1 MGRTAP
7 RGHNGMKKKGEA
19 GASKNYITRNQ
30 AIKKLQCTLSDF
42 RRLCILKGIY
52 PREPRNRKKANKGSS
67 APASFYY
74 AKDIQY
80 LLHEPV
86 LHKLREHKA
95 FAKKLSKAIGRK
107 EWGLAKNLEESKPT
121 YRLDHIIKERYPTF
135 VDSLR
140 DLDDALSLIVLFAAL
155 PASSTVPASIIANC
169 ARLAAEWQLYVMR
182 TRALRKVFLSIKGIY
197 FQAEIQGQT
206 ITWLVPYM
214 FTQTIPS
221 DLDYRIML
229 TFLELYQTLLGFA
242 FFKLYTDINLVYPPK
257 LDDVLDEN
265 GAGIGALLLEE
276 AGARGLVVDRRPEEE
291 AAAAAAAAAGEE
303 GAPAPAKKRVY
314 AKDVRAQIKEIE
326 KAQAD
331 TGADAPAEGE
341 EADSAAATAAGA
353 ADDAALELDVF
364 PTLPGTDA
372 SDPTTS
378 VTQPSELTAKT
389 DLFAPY
395 FFYISRE
402 VTRPT
407 LEFVIRSFG
416 GRVGWDAVL
425 GAGSPYKED
434 DPRITHHILDRP
446 VLPSSAANHPGKRA
460 YVQPQWVVDCINK
473 KTLLPTDE
481 YKPGAVL
488 PPHLSPFVDEDEV
501 RERGGYIPA
510 EAAGTAEDVA
520 MAGEEDEDESEE
532 EEVEGDEDEEMEAD
546 SAAPALLAAAANPSD
561 DALRH
566 AAELEAEAR
575 GVAPAQFEAELA
587 AETKKARQA
596 AAKEKK
602 GKPIRVERPEEE
614 KIAASLLTNKQRKL
628 YNKMAYSADRKKEET
643 LKLQQRKKEI
653 EKRKK
658 KEAKA

>member
-628 YNKMAYSADRKKEET
+628 YNKMAYSADRKKEE
-643 LKLQQRKKEI
+643 
-653 EKRKK
+653 
-658 KEAKA
+658 

>member
-1 MGRTAP
+1 MGRVAP

-19 GASKNYITRNQ
+19 GASRNYITRNQ
-30 AIKKLQCTLSDF
+30 ALKKLQCTLGDF

-95 FAKKLSKAIGRK
+95 FAKKLSKAVGRG
-107 EWGLAKNLEESKPT
+107 EWALAKNLEESKPT

-155 PASSTVPASIIANC
+155 PATTSIPASVISNC

-182 TRALRKVFLSIKGIY
+182 TRSLRKVFLSIKGIY

-214 FTQTIPS
+214 FTQNIPS

-276 AGARGLVVDRRPEEE
+276 AGARGLVVDRRPEELE
-291 AAAAAAAAAGEE
+291 AQAAAEASGEK
-303 GAPAPAKKRVY
+303 APAVEKKRVY

-331 TGADAPAEGE
+331 TGVEAPAD
-341 EADSAAATAAGA
+341 EADSAAATVAGA

-364 PTLPGTDA
+364 PTLGGGDA

-389 DLFAPY
+389 DLFQPY
-395 FFYISRE
+395 FFYLSRE

-434 DPRITHHILDRP
+434 DARITHHILDRP
-446 VLPSSAANHPGKRA
+446 VLPSSAASHPGKRA

-473 KTLLPTDE
+473 KTLLPTED

-501 RERGGYIPA
+501 RERGGYVPA
-510 EAAGTAEDVA
+510 EAEGAAMDVE
-520 MAGEEDEDESEE
+520 GEEEEDESEE
-532 EEVEGDEDEEMEAD
+532 EEVAGEDEEMDAEEED
-546 SAAPALLAAAANPSD
+546 STPKALLAAAANPTD

-575 GVAPAQFEAELA
+575 GVAPAVFEAQLA

-596 AAKEKK
+596 KAKAAK

-628 YNKMAYSADRKKEET
+628 YNKMAYSADRKQEET
-643 LKLQQRKKEI
+643 LKLQARKKEI

-658 KEAKA
+658 KASKA

>member
-1 MGRTAP
+1 MGRIAP

-95 FAKKLSKAIGRK
+95 FAKKLSKAVGRK

-155 PASSTVPASIIANC
+155 PASSTVPASIISNC

-197 FQAEIQGQT
+197 FQAEVQGQT
-206 ITWLVPYM
+206 VTWLVPYM
-214 FTQTIPS
+214 FTQNIPS

-229 TFLELYQTLLGFA
+229 TFLELYQTLLGFV
-242 FFKLYTDINLVYPPK
+242 FFKLYTDNNLVYPPK

-276 AGARGLVVDRRPEEE
+276 AGAKGLVVDRTAEEQAALE
-291 AAAAAAAAAGEE
+291 AGGEGE
-303 GAPAPAKKRVY
+303 KKEKKRVY

-331 TGADAPAEGE
+331 SSLTTPADADETS
-341 EADSAAATAAGA
+341 SAAATVAGA

-364 PTLPGTDA
+364 PNLSADP

-389 DLFAPY
+389 DLFSPY
-395 FFYISRE
+395 FFYLSRE

-434 DPRITHHILDRP
+434 DPRITHHVLDRP
-446 VLPSSAANHPGKRA
+446 VLPSSAAAHPGKRA

-501 RERGGYIPA
+501 RERGGYVPA
-510 EAAGTAEDVA
+510 EAGAELA
-520 MAGEEDEDESEE
+520 AGEDAEMDDEEEDESEA
-532 EEVEGDEDEEMEAD
+532 GEDEEMEA
-546 SAAPALLAAAANPSD
+546 AETAGPAPALLAAAANPSD

-566 AAELEAEAR
+566 AAELEAESR
-575 GVAPAQFEAELA
+575 GVAPAVFEAELA
-587 AETKKARQA
+587 AEAKKARSA
-596 AAKEKK
+596 SKKANK
-602 GKPIRVERPEEE
+602 GKEIRVERPEQE

-628 YNKMAYSADRKKEET
+628 YNKMAYSQDRKAEET
-643 LKLQQRKKEI
+643 LKLQQRKKDL